1 MSDFPNHLSSQGLPN
16 PSDSSDVFSQEFDIT
31 RLIVVFR
38 KNLIWI
44 VLILICSIL
53 GAYFFIR
60 YTKPL
65 FESKSQLKLDLNSEA
80 TAVGLSKVDPS
91 LEEYSSASKVAGEV
105 EFIKSPLVLK
115 EINSRA
121 NLEIG
126 YFALGDIL
134 FEERFQTNPFELKYT
149 VIDPS
154 LINQRINI
162 TIESP
167 SEDNYK
173 YSYPWKG
180 ETIQGNAKFGNMITT
195 EGLVFKINK
204 TPFLQTET
212 LNKDFFCI
220 VYSPQF
226 IEGYISQNLTVEID
240 NIEARIISVG
250 FKDYNKNKAAYIV
263 NLIDSVYLEK
273 TIELKTSKH
282 EKTLDFLKLSLSK
295 TESNL
300 LEAEQD
306 LESFLKENKSGE
318 LKTLYERVY
327 TKIDEFEKEKT
338 ALMRQLY
345 VFKDLEESIDKGHE
359 LESFFPALVGI
370 QDPQLI
376 KSLQEYNDLRMDML
390 RIKSSQSSDTY
401 VFRRK
406 QNMLNNSK
414 LSVLNQLSQNKHVL
428 QKEIFEI
435 NSAIFKLESQIVDL
449 PTKETELA
457 RLKRHYDIYEKFYLL
472 LLEKET
478 EFEIARAGAI
488 PNFVI
493 LSQASLSP
501 VPVFPQSKMAY
512 SFAIGFGLLLSL
524 ILVLVSYL
532 LDSSLSSLKEIEAGL
547 PLPVL
552 GGIPEYKKE
561 RMDIS
566 RLVVDQN
573 PKSQISEAL
582 RSIRTSLDFMVS
594 TKGRH
599 KTISITST
607 ISGEGKTF
615 VAVNLAGILS
625 QSGLKVVLLDLDM
638 RKPKVHLSFD
648 VSNDKGMSTLLIGKH
663 ELSECI
669 KNTSMPNL
677 DFIPSGPTP
686 PNPSELI
693 MRDEFKMLVDKLHE
707 TYDIVFIDSPPVGL
721 VTDGILIMKH
731 VDVALYVLRIN
742 YSKRSFKAN
751 LNKLVQ
757 TANFKQM
764 GVIVNAVQNV
774 HTYGYG
780 YGYGYGYY
788 ENGKKE
794 TAGKTFVDWLKKV
807 LKIK

>member
-1 MSDFPNHLSSQGLPN
+1 MSDFSNHLSPQGHPN
-16 PSDSSDVFSQEFDIT
+16 QPDSPDVFSQEFDLT

-44 VLILICSIL
+44 GLILLCSIL

-80 TAVGLSKVDPS
+80 SAAGLSKMDPT
-91 LEEYSSASKVAGEV
+91 LEEYSGASKIAGEV
-105 EFIKSPLVLK
+105 EFIRSSLVLK

-121 NLEIG
+121 GLEIG

-134 FEERFQTNPFELKYT
+134 FEERFQASPIILEYT

-154 LINQRINI
+154 LLNQRISI
-162 TIESP
+162 TVESP
-167 SEDNYK
+167 TEYR
-173 YSYPWKG
+173 YSYPWKE
-180 ETIQGNAKFGNMITT
+180 ETIQGSANYGNMITT

-204 TPFLQTET
+204 TSFMQNET
-212 LNKDFFCI
+212 STKDFFCI

-226 IEGYISQNLTVEID
+226 IESYISQNLTVDID
-240 NIEARIISVG
+240 NVEAKTISVG

-282 EKTLDFLKLSLSK
+282 EKTLNFLKMSLSK
-295 TESNL
+295 TESSL
-300 LEAEQD
+300 LEAEED
-306 LESFLKENKSGE
+306 LENFLKVNKSGE

-327 TKIDEFEKEKT
+327 TKIDEFEREKT
-338 ALMRQLY
+338 ALLRQLY
-345 VFKDLEESIDKGHE
+345 IFKDLEESIEKGHE
-359 LESFFPALVGI
+359 VESFFPALVGI
-370 QDPQLI
+370 EDPQLV

-390 RIKSSQSSDTY
+390 RIKNAQSESTY
-401 VFRRK
+401 VYRRK

-414 LSVLNQLSQNKHVL
+414 LSVLNQLSQHKHVL
-428 QKEIFEI
+428 QKEVYTI
-435 NSAIFKLESQIVDL
+435 NSGIFKLESQIVDL

-493 LSQASLSP
+493 LSQASTSL
-501 VPVFPQSKMAY
+501 VPVFPQSRMAY
-512 SFAIGFGLLLSL
+512 GFAIGFGFL
-524 ILVLVSYL
+524 ISLVLVLISYL
-532 LDSSLSSLKEIEAGL
+532 LDSSLSSLKEIESGL
-547 PLPVL
+547 SLPVL

-566 RLVVDQN
+566 RLIVDQN

-582 RSIRTSLDFMVS
+582 RSIRTSLDFMV
-594 TKGRH
+594 TTRGKK

-638 RKPKVHLSFD
+638 RKPKVHLSFG
-648 VSNDKGMSTLLIGKH
+648 VSNEKGMSTLLIGKH
-663 ELSECI
+663 SISECI
-669 KNTSMPNL
+669 HNTSMHNL
-677 DFIPSGPTP
+677 HFIPSGPTP

-693 MRDEFKMLVDKLHE
+693 MRDEFKSLVDKLHE

-721 VTDGILIMKH
+721 VTDGILIMRH
-731 VDVALYVLRIN
+731 VDIALYVLRIN
-742 YSKRSFKAN
+742 YSKRSFKSN
-751 LNKLVQ
+751 LNKLAQ

-794 TAGKTFVDWLKKV
+794 NSIGILEWLKKT

>member
-1 MSDFPNHLSSQGLPN
+1 MSDFPNQT
-16 PSDSSDVFSQEFDIT
+16 DSSDVFSQEFDFT
-31 RLIVVFR
+31 RLLVVFR
-38 KNLIWI
+38 KNLVWMA
-44 VLILICSIL
+44 LILLCSIL

-60 YTKPL
+60 YMKPL
-65 FESKSQLKLDLNSEA
+65 YESKAQLKLDLNSEA
-80 TAVGLSKVDPS
+80 SAVGLSKMDPS
-91 LEEYSSASKVAGEV
+91 LEEYSAASKVAGEV
-105 EFIKSPLVLK
+105 EFIKSPLVLN
-115 EINSRA
+115 EVNSKA
-121 NLEIG
+121 GLQIG

-134 FEERFQTNPFELKYT
+134 FEERFLNNPIVLDYT
-149 VIDPS
+149 VIDPG
-154 LINQRINI
+154 LLDQRINI
-162 TIESP
+162 TVESP
-167 SEDNYK
+167 SEIK
-173 YSYPWKG
+173 YSYLWKG
-180 ETIQGNAKFGNMITT
+180 ETIEGNAGFGNMITT

-204 TPFLQTET
+204 TPFLANEVNTKE
-212 LNKDFFCI
+212 FFCI

-226 IEGYISQNLTVEID
+226 IQNYLNQNLTVD
-240 NIEARIISVG
+240 IENLDAKIISIG

-263 NLIDSVYLEK
+263 NLIDSVYLDK
-273 TIELKTSKH
+273 IVELKTSKH
-282 EKTLDFLKLSLSK
+282 EKTLNFLKSSLSK

-300 LEAEQD
+300 LDAEKE
-306 LESFLKENKSGE
+306 LEDFLKRNKSGE

-338 ALMRQLY
+338 ALLRELY
-345 VFKDLEESIDKGHE
+345 VFKDLEESIEKGHE

-370 QDPQLI
+370 QDPQLV

-390 RIKSSQSSDTY
+390 RIKGAQSSNTY

-428 QKEIFEI
+428 QKEIYTI

-449 PTKETELA
+449 PSKETELA

-501 VPVFPQSKMAY
+501 IPVFPQSKMAY
-512 SFAIGFGLLLSL
+512 SFAVGFGLLLSL
-524 ILVLVSYL
+524 VLVLISYL
-532 LDSSLSSLKEIEAGL
+532 LDSSLSSLKEIESGL
-547 PLPVL
+547 TLPVL

-561 RMDIS
+561 KMEVS
-566 RLVVDQN
+566 RLVVDAN

-582 RSIRTSLDFMVS
+582 RSIRTSLDFMANN
-594 TKGRH
+594 KGKQ

-638 RKPKVHLSFD
+638 RKPKVHLSFG

-677 DFIPSGPTP
+677 HFIPSGPTP

-693 MRDEFKMLVDKLHE
+693 MRDEFKQLVDKLHE

-731 VDVALYVLRIN
+731 VDIALYVLRIN

-788 ENGKKE
+788 DNGKKE
-794 TAGKTFVDWLKKV
+794 RSSKTFIDWLKKR
-807 LKIK
+807 LKFE

>member
-1 MSDFPNHLSSQGLPN
+1 MSDIINPNSPTESSE
-16 PSDSSDVFSQEFDIT
+16 VFSQEFDVT
-31 RLIVVFR
+31 RMIVVFR

-65 FESKSQLKLDLNSEA
+65 FESKSQLKLDSNNEA
-80 TAVGLSKVDPS
+80 RSAGLSKIDPS
-91 LEEYSSASKVAGEV
+91 LEDYSAASKVAGEV
-105 EFIKSPLVLK
+105 EFIKSPLVLNG
-115 EINSRA
+115 INSRA
-121 NLEIG
+121 ALGIG

-134 FEERFQTNPFELKYT
+134 FEERFQNNPIVLDYT
-149 VIDPS
+149 VIDPA
-154 LINQRINI
+154 LFNQRINI

-167 SEDNYK
+167 TEYK
-173 YSYPWKG
+173 YSYVWKE
-180 ETIQGNAKFGNMITT
+180 ETIEGSATFGNMITT

-204 TPFLQTET
+204 TPFLANEAKTNT
-212 LNKDFFCI
+212 KDFFCI

-226 IEGYISQNLTVEID
+226 IENYLSQNLTVEID
-240 NIEARIISVG
+240 NIEARIISIG

-273 TIELKTSKH
+273 TVELKTSKH
-282 EKTLDFLKLSLSK
+282 EKTLNFLKSSLSK

-300 LEAEQD
+300 LDAEED
-306 LESFLKENKSGE
+306 LEDFLKKNKSGE

-327 TKIDEFEKEKT
+327 TKIDELEKDKT
-338 ALMRQLY
+338 ALLRQLY
-345 VFKDLEESIDKGHE
+345 IFKDLEESIEKEHE

-376 KSLQEYNDLRMDML
+376 KSLEEYNTLRMDML
-390 RIKSSQSSDTY
+390 RIKAAQSPSTY
-401 VFRRK
+401 VYRRK

-428 QKEIFEI
+428 QKEVFNI
-435 NSAIFKLESQIVDL
+435 NSSIFKLESQIVDL

-501 VPVFPQSKMAY
+501 IPVFPQSQMAY
-512 SFAIGFGLLLSL
+512 GFAIGFGVLLSL
-524 ILVLVSYL
+524 MLVSISYL
-532 LDSSLSSLKEIEAGL
+532 LDSSLSSLKEIESGL

-552 GGIPEYKKE
+552 GGIPEYRKE
-561 RMDIS
+561 KMDVS

-582 RSIRTSLDFMVS
+582 RSIRTSLDFMS
-594 TKGRH
+594 TTRGKK

-638 RKPKVHLSFD
+638 RKPKVHLSFGVD
-648 VSNDKGMSTLLIGKH
+648 NDKGMSTLLIGKH
-663 ELSECI
+663 TIQECI
-669 KNTSMPNL
+669 KETSMPNL
-677 DFIPSGPTP
+677 YFIPSGPTP

-693 MRDEFKMLVDKLHE
+693 LRDEFKELVDKLHE

-764 GVIVNAVQNV
+764 GVIVNAVQNI

-794 TAGKTFVDWLKKV
+794 SSQFTVVDWIKKI
-807 LKIK
+807 LRIKG

>member
-1 MSDFPNHLSSQGLPN
+1 LPQTET
-16 PSDSSDVFSQEFDIT
+16 SDVFSQEFDLT
-31 RLIVVFR
+31 RMIVVFR
-38 KNLIWI
+38 KSLIWI
-44 VLILICSIL
+44 VLILLCSIL

-65 FESKSQLKLDLNSEA
+65 FESKSQLKLDLNNEA
-80 TAVGLSKVDPS
+80 SAIGFSKIDPS
-91 LEEYSSASKVAGEV
+91 LEEYSAASKVAGEV

-121 NLEIG
+121 GLEVG
-126 YFALGDIL
+126 YYALGDIL
-134 FEERFQTNPFELKYT
+134 YEERFQNNPIVLEYR
-149 VIDPS
+149 VIAPS
-154 LINQRINI
+154 LLNERIAI
-162 TIESP
+162 SIESA
-167 SEDNYK
+167 SDYK

-180 ETIQGNAKFGNMITT
+180 ETIEGIAKFGNMITT

-204 TPFLQTET
+204 TPYLASELIT
-212 LNKDFFCI
+212 KDFFC
-220 VYSPQF
+220 VVHSPQS
-226 IEGYISQNLTVEID
+226 IEAYLAQNLSVDID
-240 NIEARIISVG
+240 NMEAKIISVG

-273 TIELKTSKH
+273 TVELKTSKH
-282 EKTLDFLKLSLSK
+282 EKTLNFLKASLRK
-295 TESNL
+295 TEANL
-300 LEAEQD
+300 LDAEKD
-306 LESFLKENKSGE
+306 LEEFLKTNKSGE
-318 LKTLYERVY
+318 LKTLYERIY
-327 TKIDEFEKEKT
+327 TKIDELEKEKT
-338 ALMRQLY
+338 ALLNHLY
-345 VFKDLEESIDKGHE
+345 IYKDLEESVEKGHE

-376 KSLQEYNDLRMDML
+376 KSLNEYNELRMDML
-390 RIKSSQSSDTY
+390 RIKGSQSANTF

-414 LSVLNQLSQNKHVL
+414 LSVLNQLSQNRHVI
-428 QKEIFEI
+428 QKEVFGI
-435 NSAIFKLESQIVDL
+435 NTAIYKLESQIVDL
-449 PTKETELA
+449 PSKETELA
-457 RLKRHYDIYEKFYLL
+457 RLRRHYDIYEKFYLL

-493 LSQASLSP
+493 LSEATVSLI
-501 VPVFPQSKMAY
+501 PVFPQSRMAY
-512 SFAIGFGLLLSL
+512 GFAVGFGVLAS
-524 ILVLVSYL
+524 LVLVLISYL
-532 LDSSLSSLKEIEAGL
+532 LDSSLSSLKEIESGL
-547 PLPVL
+547 SLPVL
-552 GGIPEYKKE
+552 GGIPEYRKE
-561 RMDIS
+561 KMEFS

-582 RSIRTSLDFMVS
+582 RSIRTSLDFMA
-594 TKGRH
+594 TTRGKK

-638 RKPKVHLSFD
+638 RKPKVHLSFGVD
-648 VSNDKGMSTLLIGKH
+648 NDRGMSTLLIGKH
-663 ELSECI
+663 EINDCI
-669 KNTSMPNL
+669 KKTSMPNL

-693 MRDEFKMLVDKLHE
+693 MRDEFKELLDKLH
-707 TYDIVFIDSPPVGL
+707 TVYDVVFIDSPPVGL

-794 TAGKTFVDWLKKV
+794 FPRSVFIEWLKKIV
-807 LKIK
+807 RIK

>member
-1 MSDFPNHLSSQGLPN
+1 MSDFSNHLSPQGLPN
-16 PSDSSDVFSQEFDIT
+16 QSDSSDVFSQEFDLT

-44 VLILICSIL
+44 ALILLCSIS

-60 YTKPL
+60 YTKPV

-80 TAVGLSKVDPS
+80 SAIGLSKMDPT
-91 LEEYSSASKVAGEV
+91 LEEYSAASKIAGEV

-121 NLEIG
+121 GLQVG

-134 FEERFQTNPFELKYT
+134 FEERFQTNPIILEYT

-154 LINQRINI
+154 LLNQRISI
-162 TIESP
+162 TVESS
-167 SEDNYK
+167 SEYK
-173 YSYPWKG
+173 YSYPWKE
-180 ETIQGNAKFGNMITT
+180 ETIQGSANFGNMITT

-204 TPFLQTET
+204 TPFMQNEIST
-212 LNKDFFCI
+212 KDFFCI

-226 IEGYISQNLTVEID
+226 IESYISQNLTVDID
-240 NIEARIISVG
+240 NIGAKTISIG

-282 EKTLDFLKLSLSK
+282 EKTLNFLKMSLSK
-295 TESNL
+295 TESSL
-300 LEAEQD
+300 LDAETD
-306 LESFLKENKSGE
+306 LENFLKDNKSGE

-327 TKIDEFEKEKT
+327 AKIDEFEKEKT
-338 ALMRQLY
+338 GLLRQIY
-345 VFKDLEESIDKGHE
+345 VFKDLEESIEKGHE
-359 LESFFPALVGI
+359 LESFFTALVGI

-390 RIKSSQSSDTY
+390 RIKNAQSDETY
-401 VFRRK
+401 VYRRK

-428 QKEIFEI
+428 QKEVFQI

-493 LSQASLSP
+493 LSQATLSP

-512 SFAIGFGLLLSL
+512 GFAIGFGVL
-524 ILVLVSYL
+524 ISLVLVLISYL
-532 LDSSLSSLKEIEAGL
+532 LDSSLSSLKEIESGL
-547 PLPVL
+547 SLPVL

-566 RLVVDQN
+566 RL
-573 PKSQISEAL
+573 A
-582 RSIRTSLDFMVS
+582 SL
-594 TKGRH
+594 
-599 KTISITST
+599 
-607 ISGEGKTF
+607 
-615 VAVNLAGILS
+615 
-625 QSGLKVVLLDLDM
+625 
-638 RKPKVHLSFD
+638 KP
-648 VSNDKGMSTLLIGKH
+648 
-663 ELSECI
+663 
-669 KNTSMPNL
+669 
-677 DFIPSGPTP
+677 
-686 PNPSELI
+686 
-693 MRDEFKMLVDKLHE
+693 
-707 TYDIVFIDSPPVGL
+707 
-721 VTDGILIMKH
+721 
-731 VDVALYVLRIN
+731 
-742 YSKRSFKAN
+742 SK
-751 LNKLVQ
+751 
-757 TANFKQM
+757 
-764 GVIVNAVQNV
+764 
-774 HTYGYG
+774 
-780 YGYGYGYY
+780 
-788 ENGKKE
+788 
-794 TAGKTFVDWLKKV
+794 
-807 LKIK
+807 

>member
-1 MSDFPNHLSSQGLPN
+1 MNDFPNHLYNSNQNNS
-16 PSDSSDVFSQEFDIT
+16 SDSSEVFSQEFDLT

-38 KNLIWI
+38 KNLVWI
-44 VLILICSIL
+44 SLILLCSIL

-65 FESKSQLKLDLNSEA
+65 FESKSQLKLDLNNEA
-80 TAVGLSKVDPS
+80 SVVGLSKVDPS
-91 LEEYSSASKVAGEV
+91 LEEYSSASKVVGEV
-105 EFIKSPLVLK
+105 EFIKSNLVLQ
-115 EINSRA
+115 EIISNPALQIS
-121 NLEIG
+121 
-126 YFALGDIL
+126 YYALGDIL
-134 FEERFQTNPFELKYT
+134 FEERFLNSPVELQYT
-149 VIDPS
+149 VIDPA
-154 LINQRINI
+154 LLNQRISI
-162 TIESP
+162 TIESA
-167 SEDNYK
+167 SEFK
-173 YSYPWKG
+173 YSYAWKG
-180 ETIQGNAKFGNMITT
+180 EAIEGSANFGNMITT

-204 TPFLQTET
+204 TPFLANEIT
-212 LNKDFFCI
+212 KDFFCI
-220 VYSPQF
+220 VNSHQLIQSYL
-226 IEGYISQNLTVEID
+226 SQNLTVEIEKM
-240 NIEARIISVG
+240 EAKIVSVG
-250 FKDYNKNKAAYIV
+250 FKDYNKHKAAYIV
-263 NLIDSVYLEK
+263 NLIDSVYLYK
-273 TIELKTSKH
+273 TVELKTSKH
-282 EKTLDFLKLSLSK
+282 EKTLNFLKTSLGK

-300 LEAEQD
+300 LDAEED
-306 LESFLKENKSGE
+306 LEDFLKRNKSGE

-327 TKIDEFEKEKT
+327 SKIDDLEREKT
-338 ALMRQLY
+338 ALLRELY
-345 VFKDLEESIDKGHE
+345 IFKDVEESIEKGHE

-370 QDPQLI
+370 KDPQLI
-376 KSLQEYNDLRMDML
+376 KSLEEYNQLRMDML
-390 RIKSSQSSDTY
+390 RIKGSQSPSTF

-406 QNMLNNSK
+406 QTMLNNSK

-428 QKEIFEI
+428 QKEIYTI
-435 NSAIFKLESQIVDL
+435 NSGIFKLESQIVDL
-449 PTKETELA
+449 PSKETELA

-478 EFEIARAGAI
+478 EFEIARAGAT

-493 LSQASLSP
+493 LSQASVSSI
-501 VPVFPQSKMAY
+501 PVFPQVKMAY
-512 SFAIGFGLLLSL
+512 GFAIGFGVLISL
-524 ILVLVSYL
+524 ILVLISYL
-532 LDSSLSSLKEIEAGL
+532 LDSSLSSLREIESGL
-547 PLPVL
+547 TLPVL

-561 RMDIS
+561 KMDVS

-582 RSIRTSLDFMVS
+582 RSIRTSLDFMS
-594 TKGRH
+594 NNKGKR

-638 RKPKVHLSFD
+638 RKPKVHLSFG

-663 ELSECI
+663 SISECI
-669 KNTSMPNL
+669 HNTSMPNL
-677 DFIPSGPTP
+677 HFIPSGPTP

-693 MRDEFKMLVDKLHE
+693 MRDEFKQLVDKLHE

-731 VDVALYVLRIN
+731 VDIALYVLRIN

-794 TAGKTFVDWLKKV
+794 SSGTTFVEWVKKV
-807 LKIK
+807 LKIE